1 MSPDEPGAGSR
12 SLWSSGPFRTF
23 WSAQAV
29 SQLGDRISELALPLI
44 AVTTLSSSTG
54 EISILTALIWAPNV
68 LGVFVGSLADRQ
80 SQEKRLLVAADLIR
94 ALMLLSIPVL
104 YALDLLTI
112 WQLFAAALVVGLGS
126 VVFNT
131 AYASL
136 FAVLVSKRQFV
147 EANSKL
153 SATQSASYV
162 IGPSVGGLLVQVV
175 GAPVAV
181 LLDAISFLFSAAQ
194 IRRLR
199 VRIRQPARRGAR
211 RPSVQGF
218 AFTFGQAH
226 LVKILAAATTVNF
239 FTFLIANGLTIL
251 YASRYLH
258 LSAGAIGVA
267 YGIGSVGGLAGS
279 AVASQ
284 LNSRFGVGPI
294 AILGCVLFPLPLVL
308 LAVAH
313 GPVVWKVALIAASE
327 LLSSFGMVLF
337 DIDTNAIRASVTP
350 DGMRSRVSGV
360 FATVNYGVRPIAA
373 LLGGAL
379 ASGLGLRTTIVIAAC
394 GGTVA
399 VAWLLFSPVRT
410 LRSIESSI
418 TPGEVPAASG

>member
-1 MSPDEPGAGSR
+1 VSPDEPGDESR
-12 SLWSSGPFRTF
+12 SLWASGPFRTF

-54 EISILTALIWAPNV
+54 EMSILTALIWVPNV

-94 ALMLLSIPVL
+94 ALMLLSIPVM
-104 YALDLLTI
+104 YAFDLLTI

-136 FAVLVSKRQFV
+136 FAVLVSARQFV

-162 IGPSVGGLLVQVV
+162 VGPSIGGVLVQLV

-181 LLDAISFLFSAAQ
+181 VLDAVSFLFSAAQ

-199 VRIRQPARRGAR
+199 VRTRQPVVGGRR
-211 RPSVQGF
+211 RPSMQGF
-218 AFTFGQAH
+218 AFTFRQAH

-267 YGIGSVGGLAGS
+267 YGIGSVGGLLAS
-279 AVASQ
+279 AVTSA
-284 LNSRFGVGPI
+284 LNIRYGVGRI

-313 GPVVWKVALIAASE
+313 GPIVWKVALIAASE
-327 LLSSFGMVLF
+327 MLSSFGMVLF
-337 DIDTNAIRASVTP
+337 DINSNAIRASVTP

-360 FATVNYGVRPIAA
+360 FATVNYGVRPVAA
-373 LLGGAL
+373 LLGGVL
-379 ASGLGLRTTIVIAAC
+379 ASGLGLRATIVIAAC

-399 VAWLLFSPVRT
+399 AGWLVFSPIRT
-410 LRSIESSI
+410 LTSLES
-418 TPGEVPAASG
+418 TAASSALRPASS